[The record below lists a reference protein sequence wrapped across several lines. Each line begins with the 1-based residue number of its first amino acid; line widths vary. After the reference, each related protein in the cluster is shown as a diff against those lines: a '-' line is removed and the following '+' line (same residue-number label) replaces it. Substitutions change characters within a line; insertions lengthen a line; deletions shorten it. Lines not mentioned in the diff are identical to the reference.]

1 MLTLQEIEK
10 CFMRSSGD
18 YVFARWGRPIVPVV
32 FGTLDETL
40 ISMKTAVESVCS
52 ASGHTMQELDPDIGS
67 NLMFFFFRDWRE
79 LRAVPDLD
87 QMIPNLEILI
97 ERLQTANANQY
108 RIFRF
113 DETGAI
119 KACFVFL
126 RMDEAL
132 NKLSAESLTMAQ
144 VVKVMLLWSDMAF
157 EDRSPLVVLENGA
170 TVIRPEVSAILKAAY
185 DPTMPPKANDSSHAL
200 RIAAR
205 VTLN

>member
-1 MLTLQEIEK
+1 MSLLALQ
-10 CFMRSSGD
+10 
-18 YVFARWGRPIVPVV
+18 
-32 FGTLDETL
+32 
-40 ISMKTAVESVCS
+40 
-52 ASGHTMQELDPDIGS
+52 GS
-67 NLMFFFFRDWRE
+67 HS
-79 LRAVPDLD
+79 
-87 QMIPNLEILI
+87 
-97 ERLQTANANQY
+97 

-157 EDRSPLVVLENGA
+157 EDRSPLVILENGA

-185 DPTMPPKANDSSHAL
+185 DPTMPLKANDSSHAL